1 VHKKLWIVIGLAGLS
16 AAAYAK
22 EPKPYQTGTLLK
34 MDAVHCGVA
43 EKDSTSL
50 AGQLLGNDSG
60 NKKSEEVL
68 CQEYVLQSDTLV
80 YRVRPHDE
88 KHPPLLPVGAH
99 AQFRIEKDK
108 MLLRVEDMDNKEREF
123 SVVSMAPRTDNT
135 AANAAAVD
143 PDRRLK
149 PTPAQ

>member
-1 VHKKLWIVIGLAGLS
+1 MRKNLILVGTILA
-16 AAAYAK
+16 ATAAYAK
-22 EPKPYQTGTLLK
+22 DPKPYQSGTLLK

-68 CQEYVLQSDTLV
+68 CQEYVLQSETLV

-108 MLLRVEDMDNKEREF
+108 M
-123 SVVSMAPRTDNT
+123 
-135 AANAAAVD
+135 
-143 PDRRLK
+143 
-149 PTPAQ
+149 